1 MDPISRL
8 SKALSGLRKGGPAKS
23 ERKASTTSGRGSSA
37 SLARDNSSNTD
48 LRTDIAQRIAQ
59 IDLTQPDQRAAAV
72 RVFIE
77 QVLSREFGHSAVASA
92 EFQRRIGDVQRVM
105 DGDAQTRSELDGL
118 LEDLAAPRGGK
129 QR

>member
-8 SKALSGLRKGGPAKS
+8 SKALSGLRKGSPAKS
-23 ERKASTTSGRGSSA
+23 ERKATTTSGRGSSA
-37 SLARDNSSNTD
+37 SSARDNSSNTD

-59 IDLTQPDQRAAAV
+59 IDVTQPDQRAAAV

-77 QVLSREFGHSAVASA
+77 QVLSREFGHAAIASA
-92 EFQRRIGDVQRVM
+92 AFQQRIGDVQRVM
-105 DGDAQTRSELDGL
+105 DSDAL
-118 LEDLAAPRGGK
+118 LEDLASQKDTK

>member
-8 SKALSGLRKGGPAKS
+8 SKALSGLRKGSPTKS
-23 ERKASTTSGRGSSA
+23 ERKSSTTSGRGGASS
-37 SLARDNSSNTD
+37 ARDNSSNTD

-77 QVLSREFGHSAVASA
+77 QVLSREFGHAAIASA
-92 EFQRRIGDVQRVM
+92 AFQQRIGDVQRVM
-105 DGDAQTRSELDGL
+105 DSDAQTRSELDGL
-118 LEDLAAPRGGK
+118 LEDLASQKDTK